1 MKRNT
6 RWNISRWL
14 LGFSAVGACWLL
26 SACGSSNSHADD
38 GPPTPGG
45 ATVTLYVA
53 GASPDAAPT
62 ILGTTVS
69 DSNGRS
75 QFTYTCPSPDALVY
89 AVTSG
94 GNGIQDA
101 ANPSIELMAALG
113 PCSSA
118 PSSFVINEVTTI
130 AAVYALNAFRTIP
143 GSDANPLGDMTQL
156 RGKSPAIANAFATAA
171 LLADATTGQPAAFLP
186 SATVCL
192 GLEFSTPVVNCSGW
206 GRLTAL
212 SNALGACVRSA
223 AGSAPCTRLFTD
235 TNASNTL
242 QAALYIARN
251 PGLVNIQDIYDL
263 STMSTLFITNL
274 TAAPTDWTI
283 SLNFTNGFPGAPE
296 AIAIDASGNVWS
308 TAVGQTDSSLVPAK
322 SYLVGLS
329 PTGTPMTHS
338 PYAVSLP
345 IPGPDGPILSL
356 AFDNNGN
363 VWIANYQLGV
373 VTVFDSSALPSGGF
387 LPVGDYS
394 YSAAGEANPTGIA
407 IDGSGNAWLVN
418 GNWTMTALS
427 SSGMPLTGSPYTGI
441 GLDAP
446 TSIAIDA
453 NNHVWVANASASV
466 TALDSSGMQ
475 LPGSPYTGGGLA
487 GVGGQNIGQG
497 IAIDDSGNIWV
508 INKNNS
514 VTALSS
520 SGTPLTGSP
529 YTGGGLK
536 GAAAIAIDGDG
547 NAWVA
552 SNGPETYSNE
562 GGLPGP
568 SGFGNSR
575 ITELSSS
582 GRALSPSSGFTAGF
596 MNVPTGIAIDGAGDV
611 WVINDSFNSG
621 PTTALSGANNGVTE
635 FIGAAAPTLTPL
647 AAQIFNHV
655 QRTPPPPPPL
665 TTYSIG
671 GSLTGLASGAS
682 LVLQDNGGDNLP
694 VSANGSFSFATA
706 IASGA
711 AYAVTVLTQPT
722 GQSCVVSA
730 GSGIVGAADITSVV
744 VSCTTNTAA
753 TYTVG
758 GTVSGLPGGSTLTL
772 ADNGGDVLQVRA
784 NGSFTFGTPIV
795 IGATYDVTATVSP
808 TTVTCIVSNGS
819 GTIGSANVT
828 NVVVTC
834 Q

>member
-1 MKRNT
+1 
-6 RWNISRWL
+6 
-14 LGFSAVGACWLL
+14 
-26 SACGSSNSHADD
+26 
-38 GPPTPGG
+38 
-45 ATVTLYVA
+45 
-53 GASPDAAPT
+53 
-62 ILGTTVS
+62 
-69 DSNGRS
+69 
-75 QFTYTCPSPDALVY
+75 
-89 AVTSG
+89 
-94 GNGIQDA
+94 
-101 ANPSIELMAALG
+101 
-113 PCSSA
+113 
-118 PSSFVINEVTTI
+118 
-130 AAVYALNAFRTIP
+130 
-143 GSDANPLGDMTQL
+143 
-156 RGKSPAIANAFATAA
+156 
-171 LLADATTGQPAAFLP
+171 
-186 SATVCL
+186 
-192 GLEFSTPVVNCSGW
+192 
-206 GRLTAL
+206 
-212 SNALGACVRSA
+212 
-223 AGSAPCTRLFTD
+223 
-235 TNASNTL
+235 
-242 QAALYIARN
+242 
-251 PGLVNIQDIYDL
+251 
-263 STMSTLFITNL
+263 
-274 TAAPTDWTI
+274 
-283 SLNFTNGFPGAPE
+283 
-296 AIAIDASGNVWS
+296 
-308 TAVGQTDSSLVPAK
+308 
-322 SYLVGLS
+322 
-329 PTGTPMTHS
+329 
-338 PYAVSLP
+338 
-345 IPGPDGPILSL
+345 
-356 AFDNNGN
+356 
-363 VWIANYQLGV
+363 
-373 VTVFDSSALPSGGF
+373 
-387 LPVGDYS
+387 
-394 YSAAGEANPTGIA
+394 
-407 IDGSGNAWLVN
+407 
-418 GNWTMTALS
+418 
-427 SSGMPLTGSPYTGI
+427 
-441 GLDAP
+441 
-446 TSIAIDA
+446 
-453 NNHVWVANASASV
+453 
-466 TALDSSGMQ
+466 
-475 LPGSPYTGGGLA
+475 
-487 GVGGQNIGQG
+487 
-497 IAIDDSGNIWV
+497 
-508 INKNNS
+508 

-529 YTGGGLK
+529 YNGGGLK